1 MEQGLCARTAGENP
15 REQAVNTAIIPL
27 RCLKLLDEREKGAIT
42 STESPD
48 SRRRIKLFKLINP
61 SCHYIPIFWKKTMGK
76 IRPEDSHSAR
86 DAADGL
92 AVPDRV
98 IMVSAERGPALLWH
112 SGISHQGCHE
122 YSLKIG
128 WKSKSSSRRIRQLPI
143 DPRSYSR
150 KLL

>member
-1 MEQGLCARTAGENP
+1 MPKAILVAAVTSAAVGIAPPVAMEQGLCARTAGENP

-42 STESPD
+42 SKESPD
-48 SRRRIKLFKLINP
+48 SRRRIKLFKLIDP

-92 AVPDRV
+92 EVPDRV
-98 IMVSAERGPALLWH
+98 IMVSAERGPAQL
-112 SGISHQGCHE
+112 GVAKSHI
-122 YSLKIG
+122 KAAMNI
-128 WKSKSSSRRIRQLPI
+128 P
-143 DPRSYSR
+143 
-150 KLL
+150 